1 MASINRFA
9 LLVLSLVGMS
19 IVSLA
24 MAQDSAQSSITSSL
38 CNIISTIQGVVGV
51 IALALFILGGAM
63 YAIAHMLPA
72 AGNIKG
78 NMQGWALGMIIGG
91 IVGLIIVIIAPGLI
105 SMIITSAGG
114 SAHVVAPDC
123 PWVPG

>member
-19 IVSLA
+19 VASFA
-24 MAQDSAQSSITSSL
+24 MAATGSEVISSSL
-38 CNIISTIQGVVGV
+38 CNIVTNIQAVVGV
-51 IALALFILGGAM
+51 ISLALFILGGAM
-63 YAIAHMLPA
+63 YGIAHMLPG

-91 IVGLIIVIIAPGLI
+91 IVGLIIVIIAPGIIHLI
-105 SMIITSAGG
+105 INSAGVSG
-114 SAHVVAPDC
+114 TFTYTSC
-123 PWVPG
+123 